1 MLIVLPPS
9 ETKAFG
15 GDGAP
20 LNWDNLS
27 ELSFPDLHDIR
38 REIARDLMALPIEQ
52 AFSVLGVSEKLQSEL
67 EANKQ
72 LADSPTMPAIFR
84 YTGVLYDA
92 LDAPSLPDSALN
104 SLAVGSALFGIVG
117 ATDPIPYYRLSG
129 GTKLPLR
136 YNSQNSH
143 NSDNSGNNN
152 DSTNASKAPTMK
164 KRWGRAITQALYGH
178 GELIVDLRSG
188 TYQQLGRVPAVTVRV
203 ESIREDGS
211 RKVVSHFN
219 KHYKGELARILALA
233 VADGANPD
241 SVDDVADIARSAG
254 LLVEGPIDKQQCREL
269 TLVID

>member
-20 LNWDNLS
+20 LQWDNLS
-27 ELSFPDLHDIR
+27 ELSFAGLHDIR
-38 REIARDLMALPIEQ
+38 QEIARDLMALPIEQ
-52 AFSVLGVSEKLQSEL
+52 AFSVLGVSEKLRPEL

-72 LADSPTMPAIFR
+72 LANSPTMPAIFR

-92 LDAPSLPDSALN
+92 LDAPSLPDFALN
-104 SLAVGSALFGIVG
+104 PLAVGSALFGIVG

-136 YNSQNSH
+136 YNSH
-143 NSDNSGNNN
+143 NSDDTGNNS
-152 DSTNASKAPTMK
+152 DGTNASKAPTMK
-164 KRWGRAITQALYGH
+164 KRWGSAITQALQEH

-269 TLVID
+269 TLVIA